1 MMKFGKKDDA
11 KKPRPDATV
20 SFEVHDPALDNLS
33 FSPKKLSMI
42 QAKLAGCSVVLN
54 DAGVRFSNFVKNLR
68 GMTPIDIKGFKFVA
82 LRTRTSLFV
91 LTTEAPEKIYEI
103 AQGLMSVDFKKRCIL
118 RTQTGKTMYLSMIN
132 SGELRQ
138 MMGVALQEKVH
149 TERADS
155 IAVPEDGMVSFDDFR
170 KKLAECRLILSIDPF
185 DPKEFADSVK
195 FVSGFSDPEG
205 RSYYF
210 ITAGSDE
217 RAYMMYVNSPQVA
230 SLTGIQL
237 AYGNDTCILIPE
249 D

>member
-1 MMKFGKKDDA
+1 MKFGKKDDA
-11 KKPRPDATV
+11 KKARPDATV
-20 SFEVHDPALDNLS
+20 SFQIQDPALDNLS
-33 FSPKKLSMI
+33 FSAQRLSLI

-82 LRTRTSLFV
+82 LRTRSSLFV
-91 LTTEAPEKIYEI
+91 LTTEAPENLYEI

-118 RTQTGKTMYLSMIN
+118 RTQTGKTMYLSMIT
-132 SGELRQ
+132 SGDLKQ
-138 MMGVALQEKVH
+138 MMSVAVQEKA
-149 TERADS
+149 RAVKSDS
-155 IAVPEDGMVSFDDFR
+155 IAVPEDGIVTFEDFQQ
-170 KKLAECRLILSIDPF
+170 KLAACNVILSLDPF
-185 DPKEFADSVK
+185 DPKEFAASLK

-210 ITAGSDE
+210 ITVGEDE

-237 AYGNDTCILIPE
+237 GYGSDTCILISE